1 MVSDKLKEI
10 IFKGLYSELK
20 DVEIIPYEKSIFFID
35 RKNKYWYLEY
45 DESKILWWRYT
56 FFENFFS
63 IFSIDDDMEYS
74 KIISEWVQEVLNCE
88 ILKSNSLFYNPSRQ
102 SEEVL
107 NLDISSAHGCYTGN
121 IIMVNEVLKTRIS
134 MSTSKH
140 KVNEILNFTVDS
152 VKSFPFD
159 SFSKLDKL
167 LNKS

>member
-1 MVSDKLKEI
+1 M
-10 IFKGLYSELK
+10 
-20 DVEIIPYEKSIFFID
+20 VEIH
-35 RKNKYWYLEY
+35 
-45 DESKILWWRYT
+45 IL
-56 FFENFFS
+56 ENFFS